1 MVYPS
6 LSLNRLI
13 ATVVL
18 FGLCLQGCR
27 PDFQITSEG
36 SARKKS
42 RKTSDDEQVTDQ
54 FVISNVYDGGPL
66 IAASVNDQSSLATS
80 TVRVASP
87 TRHLAV
93 RPDVGP
99 FWQQVLLTE
108 PEETDSKP
116 AARPAAVFG
125 VRAWR
130 QYFGEVGEEP
140 LLPSDVDEILGSPCP
155 FWPGKI
161 VRDTHLLVLI
171 PATVDD
177 MSFNLN
183 LLGELVR
190 IPKERGY
197 PTGCSHYPSDV
208 QGQFGVQ
215 SPTRSYWVLMTR
227 DVLEGSRS
235 KSYVAQKTLVAAHA
249 KRTGLPYELPGILE
263 AATVIL
269 SHYVR
274 SGERLYA
281 DDPWTYTRCQEL
293 VAWNNGSKCPVT
305 VGGFSSGGL
314 DVRSDCSAV
323 GISSSHYRGISS
335 LRKFTETGTNSTSRV
350 TTQVA
355 TFSSSLDRLALLH
368 ASPFQ
373 VPTMAFGAREWRRY
387 FGEVGEEPL
396 LPSDIDEILDSPCPF
411 WLGKMLRDT
420 HLLVLIPATVDGAP
434 FNLNLLGELVQ
445 RPQGG
450 NYSTKYRVYD
460 SDVREQFG
468 AQSPGYSYWVMMTRD
483 VLEGS
488 RSKSYVA
495 QKTLVAAH
503 AKRTGLP
510 YELPGILEAATVILS
525 HYVRSGER
533 LYADAPWTYMRCKEL
548 AVWNN
553 GSKCPITVGCFSCGG
568 LDVRSDGSSRSSLYR
583 GVSSLREF

>member
-281 DDPWTYTRCQEL
+281 D
-293 VAWNNGSKCPVT
+293 
-305 VGGFSSGGL
+305 
-314 DVRSDCSAV
+314 
-323 GISSSHYRGISS
+323 
-335 LRKFTETGTNSTSRV
+335 
-350 TTQVA
+350 
-355 TFSSSLDRLALLH
+355 
-368 ASPFQ
+368 
-373 VPTMAFGAREWRRY
+373 
-387 FGEVGEEPL
+387 
-396 LPSDIDEILDSPCPF
+396 
-411 WLGKMLRDT
+411 
-420 HLLVLIPATVDGAP
+420 
-434 FNLNLLGELVQ
+434 
-445 RPQGG
+445 
-450 NYSTKYRVYD
+450 
-460 SDVREQFG
+460 
-468 AQSPGYSYWVMMTRD
+468 
-483 VLEGS
+483 
-488 RSKSYVA
+488 
-495 QKTLVAAH
+495 
-503 AKRTGLP
+503 
-510 YELPGILEAATVILS
+510 
-525 HYVRSGER
+525 
-533 LYADAPWTYMRCKEL
+533 APWTYMRCKEL

-568 LDVRSDGSSRSSLYR
+568 LDVRSDGSSHSSLYR